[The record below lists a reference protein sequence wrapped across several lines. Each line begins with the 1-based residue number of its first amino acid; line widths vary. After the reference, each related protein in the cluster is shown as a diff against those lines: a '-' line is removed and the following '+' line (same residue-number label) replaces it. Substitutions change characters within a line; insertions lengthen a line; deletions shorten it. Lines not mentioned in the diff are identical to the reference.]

1 MIEACL
7 WTAPLESRPI
17 DPVTLRDRTDVAI
30 VGAGYTGLSAA
41 LTLARRGV
49 STTVLEAHRVGFGAS
64 SRNGGMALTGLKLSP
79 DALVQRYGKTV
90 ACAFFDA
97 SLSALDALER
107 LIETERIDCAYA
119 RTGHLEVACSRRHFE
134 ALVRTQR
141 LLERVFNHPVRVIS
155 REELP
160 GEIGAAHFTG
170 GLLDERSGAL
180 DPYRYVLGLAGAAR
194 RAGALIAEGTA
205 VQSIEPRG
213 DGWRLLTKR
222 GALNSTYVFL
232 ATGAYGGPEVAPLR
246 RRLVPVGSY
255 VIATER
261 LPAEF
266 AQRLIPK
273 DRMVFDTKRLLHYF
287 RLTPDARMLF
297 GGRAAFVPA
306 NAETTR
312 RSAQILRSDMVSAFP
327 ALRDVCVDYAWGGT
341 LDVTFDLMPHAGEL
355 HGLYYATGY
364 AGHGIALATMLG
376 ARTADAMIE
385 RRDVRPFDRA
395 LPRAPLRLYDGRPWF
410 LPFVGAWQRLA
421 DLVS

>member
-1 MIEACL
+1 
-7 WTAPLESRPI
+7 
-17 DPVTLRDRTDVAI
+17 
-30 VGAGYTGLSAA
+30 
-41 LTLARRGV
+41 
-49 STTVLEAHRVGFGAS
+49 
-64 SRNGGMALTGLKLSP
+64 
-79 DALVQRYGKTV
+79 
-90 ACAFFDA
+90 
-97 SLSALDALER
+97 ER

-205 VQSIEPRG
+205 VQSIERRG

-255 VIATER
+255 VIA
-261 LPAEF
+261 
-266 AQRLIPK
+266 
-273 DRMVFDTKRLLHYF
+273 
-287 RLTPDARMLF
+287 
-297 GGRAAFVPA
+297 
-306 NAETTR
+306 
-312 RSAQILRSDMVSAFP
+312 
-327 ALRDVCVDYAWGGT
+327 
-341 LDVTFDLMPHAGEL
+341 
-355 HGLYYATGY
+355 
-364 AGHGIALATMLG
+364 
-376 ARTADAMIE
+376 
-385 RRDVRPFDRA
+385 
-395 LPRAPLRLYDGRPWF
+395 
-410 LPFVGAWQRLA
+410 
-421 DLVS
+421 